1 MGTWDAG
8 TEGKPKSPNI
18 RKINLNLAVAMTDVP
33 IIREQLSY
41 GENGAGA
48 YPVNLKKGYLK
59 EDRCLE
65 GSNLRI
71 FHMTQVLLIG
81 KGEERIK
88 FLE

>member
-18 RKINLNLAVAMTDVP
+18 RKINLNLAVARTDVP

-48 YPVNLKKGYLK
+48 YPVNLKKGYFK
-59 EDRCLE
+59 EDQLPGRLE
-65 GSNLRI
+65 FKNFPYDSSSSNWKRRG
-71 FHMTQVLLIG
+71 TYQVP
-81 KGEERIK
+81 
-88 FLE
+88 